1 MTVPCGDVS
10 ALPRGLDVAGL
21 LGNIDTVLHQE
32 LVTLLR
38 VAHYICKIGELYISR
53 VLSTHLLLALHQGT
67 VVLGTY
73 LPLHL
78 VADCHP
84 LNRKYKIKIV

>member
-1 MTVPCGDVS
+1 MSVPCSDIS

-38 VAHYICKIGELYISR
+38 VAYYTGSFSKYFFS
-53 VLSTHLLLALHQGT
+53 QGA
-67 VVLGTY
+67 V
-73 LPLHL
+73 
-78 VADCHP
+78 
-84 LNRKYKIKIV
+84 N

>member
-38 VAHYICKIGELYISR
+38 VAHYICKIGEL
-53 VLSTHLLLALHQGT
+53 
-67 VVLGTY
+67 
-73 LPLHL
+73 
-78 VADCHP
+78 
-84 LNRKYKIKIV
+84 

>member
-32 LVTLLR
+32 LVALLKSQ
-38 VAHYICKIGELYISR
+38 CQNWS
-53 VLSTHLLLALHQGT
+53 AL
-67 VVLGTY
+67 
-73 LPLHL
+73 
-78 VADCHP
+78 D
-84 LNRKYKIKIV
+84 I